1 MTNLRKIRQAYGKSM
16 TDLAV
21 RVYEE
26 FYMKKEDFNLEG
38 TGLDLKKFEELSPE
52 RKKEWK
58 DNLERFH
65 KDLSEAHSKTRGGG
79 LIPTPAPGCM
89 PIPHDERIRQGQIK
103 ALWNAIDELK
113 AIIETQNESIREL
126 TKVVVDIVREKTK
139 K

>member
-1 MTNLRKIRQAYGKSM
+1 M
-16 TDLAV
+16 TDLSM

-38 TGLDLKKFEELSPE
+38 TGLDRKKFEEVSPE
-52 RKKEWK
+52 RQKEWK
-58 DNLERFH
+58 DNLDSLH
-65 KDLSEAHSKTRGGG
+65 KDLSEVSLPPRRGG
-79 LIPTPAPGCM
+79 LIPTHAPGCM
-89 PIPHDERIRQGQIK
+89 PIPYNEHIRNGQIK

-113 AIIETQNESIREL
+113 AAIETQNESIREL